1 MKLDLKT
8 LGYIK
13 IFENYT
19 GASVKDCFVQGGNL
33 NFIVKTG
40 NIGRA
45 IGKKGIN
52 IKMLGGKFK
61 RPIRV
66 LEFND
71 DVVKFVKNLI
81 YPINVNVEK
90 RGTKVVIVTEDTKTK
105 GFLFGRDKS
114 KLKVMQEILD
124 RYFKIEIVIE

>member
-13 IFENYT
+13 VFEKHT
-19 GASVKDCFVQGGNL
+19 GATVKDCFIQEEIL

-45 IGKKGIN
+45 IGKRGIN

-61 RPIRV
+61 KPIRV
-66 LEFND
+66 IEFND

-81 YPINVNVEK
+81 YPTNVNVEK
-90 RGTKVVIVTEDTKTK
+90 RGSKVVIVTEDTKTK

-114 KLKVMQEILD
+114 KLKLMQEILD
-124 RYFKIEIVIE
+124 RYFKVELAIE